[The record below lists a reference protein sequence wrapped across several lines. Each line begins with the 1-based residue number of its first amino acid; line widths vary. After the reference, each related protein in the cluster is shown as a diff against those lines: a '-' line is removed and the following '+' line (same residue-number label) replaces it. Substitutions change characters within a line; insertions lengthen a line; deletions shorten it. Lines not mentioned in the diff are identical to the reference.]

1 MYKIKNLYKKIYLL
15 FIFRSVILLT
25 LLGFVIGGVLY
36 FMMIQSIRKPMP
48 PLHRA
53 VRDGDIVEVERLI
66 DEGARINEV
75 FSQIFRG
82 SRNTPLSYAVFRGKV
97 EIVKLLIEKGADINK
112 DCPLYFAVK
121 YHDMEIVNI
130 LLEAGALPDGPKRR
144 VHGLRPM
151 ECAAREGDIEMID
164 ILLEYNAKID
174 DDIAIEAAESGDIE
188 TIQRFMEEGIS
199 FTKDIRVA
207 YNAAAIGSME
217 VILFLESIGVD
228 FTDDDY
234 IMVQAV
240 RGDDVS
246 LVKYFIDK
254 GANVNAVDPDGE
266 SLLGIARYRKYEEM
280 IDLLVKHGA
289 K

>member
-1 MYKIKNLYKKIYLL
+1 MKKKHIWLVVRAVFFL
-15 FIFRSVILLT
+15 AIIW
-25 LLGFVIGGVLY
+25 FVIECVL
-36 FMMIQSIRKPMP
+36 FFVMIEYERKPMP

-112 DCPLYFAVK
+112 DCPLYFAVQ

-151 ECAAREGDIEMID
+151 EYAAREGDIEMIN
-164 ILLEYNAKID
+164 ILLEHNATIN
-174 DDIAIEAAESGDIE
+174 DDIAIEAAQSGDVE
-188 TIQRFMEEGIS
+188 TIKRFLKEGIS
-199 FTKDIRVA
+199 FTEDVRVA
-207 YNAAAIGSME
+207 WNATDGSLE
-217 VILFLESIGVD
+217 FVLFLETIGVD
-228 FTDDDY
+228 FIEDDY

-240 RGDDVS
+240 RGENLPV
-246 LVKYFIDK
+246 VKYLINK
-254 GANVNAVDPDGE
+254 GANINAEDPGGNT
-266 SLLGIARYRKYEEM
+266 LLGIARNRNYEEM
-280 IDLLVKHGA
+280 IDLLVEHGA